1 MKDSGVVRRIDNLG
15 RVVLPIHLRKK
26 ANLSENDDVEITIN
40 NSNQIVIGKYN
51 SLSGM
56 NRYFDNVAV
65 AIYQVIKGTILIVDE
80 EKIISSYGIKSFS
93 YKKGEV
99 ISLELNKRISS
110 IPTMVPGMK
119 LVGNITE
126 ENPLYI
132 HPLVGRNGKQIG
144 AIVYIYDKD
153 LLENV
158 SNIIS
163 SYAIFISEMLK
174 EAWD

>member
-1 MKDSGVVRRIDNLG
+1 MKDSGIIRRIDNLG

-26 ANLSENDDVEITIN
+26 ANLSENDDVEITLN
-40 NSNQIVIGKYN
+40 GANQIVIGKYN

-56 NRYFDNVAV
+56 NKYFDNVAI

-80 EKIISSYGIKSFS
+80 EKIISSYGLKSFS
-93 YKKGEV
+93 YKKGEK
-99 ISLELNKRISS
+99 ITNELAKRISS
-110 IPTMVPGMK
+110 LPTLVPGMK
-119 LVGNITE
+119 IIPMMNE
-126 ENPLYI
+126 ENSLYI
-132 HPLVGRNGKQIG
+132 HPLVGRHGKQIG
-144 AIVYIYDKD
+144 AIIYIYDKD

-174 EAWD
+174 ES

>member
-1 MKDSGVVRRIDNLG
+1 MNDSGVIRRIDNLG

-40 NSNQIVIGKYN
+40 NFNQIVIGKYN

-56 NRYFDNVAV
+56 NKYFDNVV
-65 AIYQVIKGTILIVDE
+65 IAIYQVLKGTVLIVDE
-80 EKIISSYGIKSFS
+80 EKIISSYGLKSFS
-93 YKKGEV
+93 YKKGGE
-99 ISLELNKRISS
+99 ISPELNKRISS
-110 IPTMVPGMK
+110 IPSLVPGMK
-119 LVGNITE
+119 IIADVNE
-126 ENPLYI
+126 ESSLYI

-174 EAWD
+174 EQ